1 MAKRD
6 QRARLIDNIGRQIR
20 RLNAREQQGNLNRMQ
35 QRGLERQRQ
44 NLIQFREQVKQID
57 KSDKKALGRAEF
69 DYKHNGNYSSSQ
81 KEIDQNTRRLVGS
94 GVLPPEELNTE
105 PTPPP
110 AGSGA
115 SGGGTGSGDGASES
129 GEGTPGS
136 RTPGGAAGSGASGSG
151 GGEIEESGGEGAGTM
166 TVMDQMADLFADLAQ
181 IEGKYIGA
189 YMDAETRDQ
198 VNKIE
203 DKISELKQQYG
214 DDMTEEQMAQ
224 LDQLYDRLESASM
237 NAHGNASIRDDSG
250 RVIGYTNT
258 FSMGEFKD
266 HSSGIGGI
274 SFDVNKWINE
284 NMALFTQH
292 QSHPGRL
299 SAEEK
304 FENDMSGFT
313 GDYDY

>member
-1 MAKRD
+1 
-6 QRARLIDNIGRQIR
+6 
-20 RLNAREQQGNLNRMQ
+20 MQ

-110 AGSGA
+110 SGGA
-115 SGGGTGSGDGASES
+115 SGDGTGGSGEGTGSGTS
-129 GEGTPGS
+129 
-136 RTPGGAAGSGASGSG
+136 GGAAEGAGG

-166 TVMDQMADLFADLAQ
+166 TIMDQKADIFADLAQ
-181 IEGKYIGA
+181 LEGKYIGA

-198 VNKIE
+198 VNKVE
-203 DKISELKQQYG
+203 DKINELKAQHG
-214 DDMTEEQMAQ
+214 HEMTEEEMAE
-224 LDQLYDRLESASM
+224 LDQLYERLESSSM

-250 RVIGYTNT
+250 KVIGYTNT
-258 FSMGEFKD
+258 FSMGDFKK
-266 HSSGIGGI
+266 HASGIGGI

-292 QSHPGRL
+292 QSHPGKL

-304 FENDMSGFT
+304 FEIDMSGFT

>member
-1 MAKRD
+1 
-6 QRARLIDNIGRQIR
+6 
-20 RLNAREQQGNLNRMQ
+20 
-35 QRGLERQRQ
+35 
-44 NLIQFREQVKQID
+44 
-57 KSDKKALGRAEF
+57 
-69 DYKHNGNYSSSQ
+69 
-81 KEIDQNTRRLVGS
+81 
-94 GVLPPEELNTE
+94 
-105 PTPPP
+105 
-110 AGSGA
+110 
-115 SGGGTGSGDGASES
+115 
-129 GEGTPGS
+129 
-136 RTPGGAAGSGASGSG
+136 
-151 GGEIEESGGEGAGTM
+151 M

-284 NMALFTQH
+284 NMDLFTQH
-292 QSHPGRL
+292 QSHPGKL

-304 FENDMSGFT
+304 FEIDMSGFT

>member
-1 MAKRD
+1 VAKRD

-20 RLNAREQQGNLNRMQ
+20 RLNAREKEGNLNRMQ

-81 KEIDQNTRRLVGS
+81 KEIDQNTKRLVGS

-110 AGSGA
+110 SAGGTSGE
-115 SGGGTGSGDGASES
+115 GTGSGE
-129 GEGTPGS
+129 
-136 RTPGGAAGSGASGSG
+136 GASGSG
-151 GGEIEESGGEGAGTM
+151 APGAPSGGGAGESGEIEESGGEGAGTM

-203 DKISELKQQYG
+203 DKISELKDQYG
-214 DDMTEEQMAQ
+214 DDMTEDQMAQ

-284 NMALFTQH
+284 NMNLFVQH

-304 FENDMSGFT
+304 FEIDMSGFT

>member
-20 RLNAREQQGNLNRMQ
+20 RLNAREKQGNLNRMQ

-81 KEIDQNTRRLVGS
+81 KEIDQNTKRLVGS

-110 AGSGA
+110 T
-115 SGGGTGSGDGASES
+115 GGTS
-129 GEGTPGS
+129 GE
-136 RTPGGAAGSGASGSG
+136 GASGSG
-151 GGEIEESGGEGAGTM
+151 DGTGSGTSGGAAGGAGGSGEIEESGGEGAGTM

-214 DDMTEEQMAQ
+214 DDMTEDQMAQ

-292 QSHPGRL
+292 QSHPGRM

-304 FENDMSGFT
+304 FEIDMSGFT